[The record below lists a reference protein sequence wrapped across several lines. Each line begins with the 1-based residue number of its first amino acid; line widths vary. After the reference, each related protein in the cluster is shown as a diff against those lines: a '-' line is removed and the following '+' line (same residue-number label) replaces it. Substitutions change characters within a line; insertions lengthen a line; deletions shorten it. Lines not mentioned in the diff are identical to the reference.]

1 MEVRWCAYSNL
12 ITILAC
18 KGIFTYLYFGD
29 TRAYIYIY
37 ICMQVGIKCFAHTN
51 LITIYIFYIS
61 IFYLYMYTHSTH
73 EIFYMNKINDE
84 TFPLGVGVASGPSA
98 PYGTRLGTDGSGL

>member
-1 MEVRWCAYSNL
+1 MEVRWCAYRNL
-12 ITILAC
+12 ITILGC

-29 TRAYIYIY
+29 TRAYIYIFVCKWGSSGLRTQTLLLS
-37 ICMQVGIKCFAHTN
+37 ISS
-51 LITIYIFYIS
+51 IS

>member
-1 MEVRWCAYSNL
+1 MHTETLLPFWGAKAYL
-12 ITILAC
+12 HIYILEIPAH
-18 KGIFTYLYFGD
+18 IYI
-29 TRAYIYIY
+29 YIYIY
-37 ICMQVGIKCFAHTN
+37 ICMQVGIKWFAHTN